1 MDMTAVPAGF
11 EEIRREELARTFKR
25 VLRVRSYLQPL
36 LLLILLYMVVND
48 RSWYRALGVLG
59 ATLAALGITLLE
71 RLRLRKR
78 GISQYTQ
85 SFGDFLAIVILVP
98 LLLLFTGGTR
108 SPFVIQ
114 ILPVLVILPVLRGR
128 RPTLI
133 VVCCLLALL
142 WPLALLQGR
151 APWIIPSVFLDSG
164 GRLNLTYDV
173 ISMAVLSVLA
183 VGISAVGIA
192 LRSMS
197 DSMLVRSLEARS
209 ETLKVH
215 AERLQDLIT
224 LSGEIAHELKNPLA
238 SIKGL
243 AQLIEVEPRRAPERL
258 KFLQGEVDRM
268 RGILDEFL
276 NFSRPL
282 SPLSQEAVD
291 MGDLCRWVVALHEG
305 VAGARQL
312 VLVAPPDLDFQ
323 VCCDPRKTKQMLVNL
338 MQNAVEASQDGGE
351 VRVDLDRRDGVA
363 RIRVLDRGSGL
374 SKEVAQRAFQP
385 GVTSKARGSGL
396 GLTIVRTLAEQQ
408 GGSVSLANREGGGC
422 VAEVVMPVAGVV
434 DAPSGATYAP

>member
-11 EEIRREELARTFKR
+11 EEIRREELARTFR
-25 VLRVRSYLQPL
+25 RLLRVRTFLQPL
-36 LLLILLYMVVND
+36 LLLILLYIVVSD
-48 RSWYRALGVLG
+48 PSWIRALAVLG
-59 ATLAALGITLLE
+59 VTLAAL
-71 RLRLRKR
+71 
-78 GISQYTQ
+78 
-85 SFGDFLAIVILVP
+85 
-98 LLLLFTGGTR
+98 
-108 SPFVIQ
+108 
-114 ILPVLVILPVLRGR
+114 
-128 RPTLI
+128 
-133 VVCCLLALL
+133 
-142 WPLALLQGR
+142 
-151 APWIIPSVFLDSG
+151 
-164 GRLNLTYDV
+164 
-173 ISMAVLSVLA
+173 VLSVLA
-183 VGISAVGIA
+183 VGVGAIGIA

-243 AQLIEVEPRRAPERL
+243 AQLIEVDPGRAPERL

-291 MGDLCRWVVALHEG
+291 LGELCRWVVALHEG

-312 VLVAPPDLDFQ
+312 VLVAPPERDFQ
-323 VCCDPRKTKQMLVNL
+323 VCCDPRKTKQILVNL
-338 MQNAVEASQDGGE
+338 VQNAVEASQDGGE
-351 VRVDLDRRDGVA
+351 VRLALDRRDGVA

-408 GGSVSLANREGGGC
+408 GGKVSLANREGGGC
-422 VAEVVMPVAGVV
+422 VAEVVLPVSGVV
-434 DAPSGATYAP
+434 DAPRSRPASGSFSPCSRGRRSAMCSRTRPSRATATGGGWTCRIPGCTASISSSPTGRISDRDWVPRWSARSPGNCSRIRPSGGCKPIPRRRMDAPSAATRRPVSGACARSSRQTAPRC